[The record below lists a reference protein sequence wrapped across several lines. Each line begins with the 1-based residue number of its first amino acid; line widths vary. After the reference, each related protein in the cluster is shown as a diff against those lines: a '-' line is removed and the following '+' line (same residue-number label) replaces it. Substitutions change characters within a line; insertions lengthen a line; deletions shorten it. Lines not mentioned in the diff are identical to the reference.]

1 MATSVLIVLDGWGHS
16 ETPDH
21 NAIHQARTPH
31 WDELWVTAPRTLI
44 SGSGIDVGLPADQ
57 MGNSEVGHMTIG
69 AGRAIF
75 QDLTRIDQAIEDNSF
90 NQNPVFEDTFAM
102 ASG

>member
-31 WDELWVTAPRTLI
+31 WDELWATAPRTLI
-44 SGSGIDVGLPADQ
+44 SGSGIDVGLPAD
-57 MGNSEVGHMTIG
+57 HRRH
-69 AGRAIF
+69 AGRPGRTDGASSGPFDRHDRGF
-75 QDLTRIDQAIEDNSF
+75 QRRLPPR
-90 NQNPVFEDTFAM
+90 
-102 ASG
+102 